1 MATFVLFCFL
11 VTAAVA
17 ALVIWRLTSN
27 RIWMISG
34 AVTALVSVA
43 TLFLAVTTIVPPRT
57 VGIPVTFGHVGSP
70 NGSGLMWHAP
80 WTDVVLMDATIQA
93 LDASGDNPTIA
104 KDVDKA
110 DIFVHNNVRWS
121 IREEQASE
129 LYLQYQNFERVG
141 DLLVQPTVRE
151 SIASVMQNFDP
162 LATDNP
168 QLSEIA
174 ATVKRDLEQRLS
186 DKINIDSV
194 SITLLDPS
202 EATKSRINALNIEKG
217 NTRIAEQ
224 RALTAAQEAQANRV
238 LAESVS
244 DDPNVLVSKCLDLI
258 NEGKALPAG
267 FQCWPDSGGS
277 VVLPATGGNG

>member
-1 MATFVLFCFL
+1 MGTFIFFCIL
-11 VTAAVA
+11 VTLAAALLVVWRVTSVRYWLMGGAVA
-17 ALVIWRLTSN
+17 AV
-27 RIWMISG
+27 
-34 AVTALVSVA
+34 VA
-43 TLFLAVTTIVPPRT
+43 IGTLFLAVTTIVPPRT

-93 LDASGDNPTIA
+93 LDASGDNPTVA

-121 IREEQASE
+121 IKEEQASE

-151 SIASVMQNFDP
+151 SIASVMQDFDP
-162 LATDNP
+162 LASDNP

-174 ATVKRDLEQRLS
+174 ATVKRDLEQRLA

-202 EATKSRINALNIEKG
+202 EATKNRINALNIEKG

-224 RALTAAQEAQANRV
+224 RALTAQQEANANRT

-244 DDPNVLVSKCLDLI
+244 NDPNVLVSKCLDI
-258 NEGKALPAG
+258 VNEGRALPAG
-267 FQCWPDSGGS
+267 FQCWPGTGGS
-277 VVLPATGGNG
+277 VVVPAGNG

>member
-1 MATFVLFCFL
+1 MGTFIFFCIL
-11 VTAAVA
+11 VTLAAALLVVWRVTSVRYWLMGGAVA
-17 ALVIWRLTSN
+17 AV
-27 RIWMISG
+27 
-34 AVTALVSVA
+34 VA
-43 TLFLAVTTIVPPRT
+43 IGTLFLAVTTIVPPRT

-93 LDASGDNPTIA
+93 LDASGDNPTVA

-121 IREEQASE
+121 IKEEQASE

-151 SIASVMQNFDP
+151 SIASVMQDFDP
-162 LATDNP
+162 LASDNP

-174 ATVKRDLEQRLS
+174 ATVKRDLEQRLA

-194 SITLLDPS
+194 SIPLLDPS
-202 EATKSRINALNIEKG
+202 EATKNRINALNIEKG

-224 RALTAAQEAQANRV
+224 RALTAQQEANANRT

-244 DDPNVLVSKCLDLI
+244 NDPNVLVSKCLDI
-258 NEGKALPAG
+258 VNEGRALPAG
-267 FQCWPDSGGS
+267 FQCWPGTGGS
-277 VVLPATGGNG
+277 VVVPAGNG